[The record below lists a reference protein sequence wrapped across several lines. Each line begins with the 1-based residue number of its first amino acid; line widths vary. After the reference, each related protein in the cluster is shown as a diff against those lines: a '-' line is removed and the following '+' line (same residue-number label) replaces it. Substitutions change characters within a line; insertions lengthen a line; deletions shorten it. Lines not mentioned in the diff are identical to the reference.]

1 MKKQELLKSLKR
13 KEKYNMKK
21 KIKDLTLEEIEKI
34 CKNHN
39 CHFCPLDVNE
49 LWCKSDDL
57 EHYGEQEIEVE
68 EDDTH

>member
-1 MKKQELLKSLKR
+1 
-13 KEKYNMKK
+13 MKK